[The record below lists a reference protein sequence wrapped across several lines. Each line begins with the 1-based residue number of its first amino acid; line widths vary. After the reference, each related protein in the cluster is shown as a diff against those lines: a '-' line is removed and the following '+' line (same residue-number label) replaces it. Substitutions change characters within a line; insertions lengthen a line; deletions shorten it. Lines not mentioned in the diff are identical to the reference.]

1 MDKDTYILSHIL
13 SHTHTHSVEHVLSP
27 FPPLPISHSPSLC
40 PMSPRFPLTC
50 YPPSRP
56 PPFSFPPSSLFGERK
71 AKVVRRKERMGMPLS
86 DEMLKALADAGMA
99 FIDPEDD
106 NVDEEEEKLLRLIK
120 SVAALNKFARKEQRK
135 ALLKGDIDN
144 TKGLPPVR
152 PYNHHVVPVYG
163 K

>member
-1 MDKDTYILSHIL
+1 
-13 SHTHTHSVEHVLSP
+13 
-27 FPPLPISHSPSLC
+27 
-40 PMSPRFPLTC
+40 
-50 YPPSRP
+50 
-56 PPFSFPPSSLFGERK
+56 
-71 AKVVRRKERMGMPLS
+71 MGMPLS

-152 PYNHHVVPVYG
+152 PFNHFVAPVLG
-163 K
+163 TCV

>member
-1 MDKDTYILSHIL
+1 
-13 SHTHTHSVEHVLSP
+13 
-27 FPPLPISHSPSLC
+27 
-40 PMSPRFPLTC
+40 
-50 YPPSRP
+50 
-56 PPFSFPPSSLFGERK
+56 
-71 AKVVRRKERMGMPLS
+71 MGMPLS